1 MPSKP
6 TPQPARMQPKR
17 TAQPLPKLEVHA
29 AQIPNFD
36 DLPDSAWVRQ
46 SQLVRDPKHPTRP
59 TPLPF
64 SPATFWRLVASHKFP
79 KPTKL
84 SERVTAWRV
93 GEVRAWLNARERCS
107 MTNHTT
113 SAYIHPDSQ
122 EITFNDG
129 LLMLAEEAGGQ

>member
-1 MPSKP
+1 MPSQP
-6 TPQPARMQPKR
+6 TPKTARKQLKR
-17 TAQPLPKLEVHA
+17 TAQPQAKLEVHT

-59 TPLPF
+59 SPLPF

-84 SERVTAWRV
+84 SERVTAWKV
-93 GEVRAWLNARERCS
+93 GEVRAWLNQQA
-107 MTNHTT
+107 
-113 SAYIHPDSQ
+113 A
-122 EITFNDG
+122 
-129 LLMLAEEAGGQ
+129 AA

>member
-1 MPSKP
+1 MPSQLKP
-6 TPQPARMQPKR
+6 QTACKQQKR
-17 TAQPLPKLEVHA
+17 TAPPLATLVLHT

-64 SPATFWRLVASHKFP
+64 SPATFWRLVASSKFP

-84 SERVTAWRV
+84 SERVTAWKV
-93 GEVRAWLNARERCS
+93 GDVRAWINQQA
-107 MTNHTT
+107 
-113 SAYIHPDSQ
+113 A
-122 EITFNDG
+122 
-129 LLMLAEEAGGQ
+129 AA

>member
-1 MPSKP
+1 MPSQL
-6 TPQPARMQPKR
+6 TPQTARKQQTKAAIPPA
-17 TAQPLPKLEVHA
+17 KLEQNT

-64 SPATFWRLVASHKFP
+64 SPATFWRLVASSKFP

-84 SERVTAWRV
+84 SERVTAWKV
-93 GEVRAWLNARERCS
+93 GDVRAWINQQVA
-107 MTNHTT
+107 
-113 SAYIHPDSQ
+113 A
-122 EITFNDG
+122 
-129 LLMLAEEAGGQ
+129 A